1 MHDGPRTVHRGT
13 AYCLS
18 ESAPRGRSAAGILI
32 RMTAITLSNGP
43 LRCTVLPALGGGIS
57 DFSLLGPSKFY
68 YPLMRRAAPGETN
81 SSSLG
86 SFFMAPWVNRIAN
99 ATFEFEGRAHRL
111 KPNSPSPGAPAQH
124 GDVRARA
131 WKVESQSPEAAT
143 LTFDSIDHQ
152 NVNWPWRFG
161 CRALY
166 QLSSASLRIGL
177 EMENRD
183 STAFPAGCGHHPYFS
198 RRLWDDCDQVELY
211 CPVTG
216 RYPLENGV
224 PTGPAVREALTEH
237 LQALRGTPKEHVDTV
252 FAGFDAA
259 RGASIRYPASGV
271 TLKITASSNMGHLV
285 LYCPHADGGAGGV
298 AKPSPLSFIA
308 VEPQSQVNGAL
319 NWPQWGS
326 ATGTVVLRPGESLK
340 TWTEFGVTVG

>member
-1 MHDGPRTVHRGT
+1 
-13 AYCLS
+13 
-18 ESAPRGRSAAGILI
+18 
-32 RMTAITLSNGP
+32 MTAITLSNGP

-57 DFSLLGPSKFY
+57 DFSQLGPSKFY

-99 ATFEFEGRAHRL
+99 ATFEFEGRTHRL
-111 KPNSPSPGAPAQH
+111 KPNSPNPGAPAQH

-131 WKVESQSPEAAT
+131 WKVESQSADALT
-143 LTFDSIDHQ
+143 LTFDSADHPAGS
-152 NVNWPWRFG
+152 VNWPWRFG
-161 CRALY
+161 CRAVY
-166 QLSSASLRIGL
+166 QLSEKSLRIAL
-177 EMENRD
+177 EVENRD
-183 STAFPAGCGHHPYFS
+183 TTAFPAGCGHHPYFS
-198 RRLWDDCDQVELY
+198 RRLWDDRDEVELH
-211 CPVTG
+211 CPVMG

-237 LQALRGTPKEHVDTV
+237 LQAMRAVPKEHVDTV

-259 RGASIRYPASGV
+259 KGASIRYPASGV
-271 TLKITASSNMGHLV
+271 ILKITASANMGHLV
-285 LYCPHADGGAGGV
+285 LYCPHADMST
-298 AKPSPLSFIA
+298 PSPLSFIA

-319 NWPQWGS
+319 NWPQWGA
-326 ATGTVVLRPGESLK
+326 ATGTTVLRPGESIQ